1 MENPRAQAPAP
12 PNGGGEAGEDDRR
25 SATFC
30 ERVEAEMAELLGE
43 NENEQDAD
51 DAIHDEET

>member
-1 MENPRAQAPAP
+1 
-12 PNGGGEAGEDDRR
+12 
-25 SATFC
+25 
-30 ERVEAEMAELLGE
+30 MAELLGE